1 MVHFEREAL
10 FGTVHREGTTEER
23 GVRGSTVDIREGS
36 LIYGGFTRRIS
47 DRRRMDPLLFNVLAG
62 VLSSLVFLVGMRGLV
77 LHWEWFK
84 WLCTKCRIRR
94 SSRGVITQASQLVAE
109 VQADALL
116 LRFAPVVSVI
126 SRCVWI
132 SLSKLR
138 RLVRRSS
145 RVVSSWIRWIA
156 VFQFPSGNHLR
167 LILVSP
173 GFLPFDPSFRRWPA
187 LIWYLVVCLI
197 FVWNHCC

>member
-1 MVHFEREAL
+1 MDL
-10 FGTVHREGTTEER
+10 
-23 GVRGSTVDIREGS
+23 REGS

-62 VLSSLVFLVGMRGLV
+62 VLSSLVFLAGMRGLV

-138 RLVRRSS
+138 RLVVNSVNGSLSISIREPFATDFG
-145 RVVSSWIRWIA
+145 VSW
-156 VFQFPSGNHLR
+156 L
-167 LILVSP
+167 
-173 GFLPFDPSFRRWPA
+173 PSFRSFISQVARPDM
-187 LIWYLVVCLI
+187 ISCCL
-197 FVWNHCC
+197 FDLCMKSLLLEN